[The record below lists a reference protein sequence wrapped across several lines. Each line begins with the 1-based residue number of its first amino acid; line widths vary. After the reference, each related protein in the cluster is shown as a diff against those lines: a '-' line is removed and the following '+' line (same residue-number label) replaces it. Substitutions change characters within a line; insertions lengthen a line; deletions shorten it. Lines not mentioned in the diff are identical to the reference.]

1 MVTKIPRFT
10 FEKFPGSNN
19 FLSTSMKS
27 VGEAMAIGRSFQES
41 LQKALRS
48 LETDLSGLN
57 DVPFPSQNEALNDK
71 DNISGWLAEQVPE
84 RILRISTA
92 LRCKVSIEDI
102 SKITGWD
109 KWFLEQI
116 AGIINVEEKL
126 KENLFPLEEIFLRN
140 IKSMGFSDKRISEL
154 TNLSV
159 QKISELRYK
168 FKIFPILFIKSII
181 IFDGI
186 KYVIGNIINA
196 LLHPLSISLYFKV

>member
-1 MVTKIPRFT
+1 
-10 FEKFPGSNN
+10 
-19 FLSTSMKS
+19 
-27 VGEAMAIGRSFQES
+27 MAIGRSFQES

-116 AGIINVEEKL
+116 AGIINVEEK
-126 KENLFPLEEIFLRN
+126 
-140 IKSMGFSDKRISEL
+140 
-154 TNLSV
+154 
-159 QKISELRYK
+159 
-168 FKIFPILFIKSII
+168 
-181 IFDGI
+181 
-186 KYVIGNIINA
+186 
-196 LLHPLSISLYFKV
+196 